1 MKTDIE
7 DIVGQVLDYERFKS
21 GEIFQGLEIKPL
33 TSRLIHCLLLD
44 LPLSPPLAMDFGVTS
59 SNHYRALKDALSCDL
74 LEGDANH
81 EHQNESADEAVSCKA
96 LQIRIVELDAAYG
109 NAAKLNAFI
118 KKNAPEYVHKVHFE
132 PTAWDSLYGRDR
144 S

>member
-7 DIVGQVLDYERFKS
+7 DIVGQVLDYERFRD
-21 GEIFQGLEIKPL
+21 GEIFEGLEVKPL
-33 TSRLIHCLLLD
+33 TSRLVHCLLLD
-44 LPLSPPLAMDFGVTS
+44 LPLSPPLVADFGITS
-59 SNHYRALKDALSCDL
+59 LDHYRALKDALFCDL
-74 LEGDANH
+74 
-81 EHQNESADEAVSCKA
+81 DEAVSHKA
-96 LQIRIVELDAAYG
+96 LQNRIVSLDAAYG

-118 KKNAPEYVHKVHFE
+118 KENASEYVDKLHFE